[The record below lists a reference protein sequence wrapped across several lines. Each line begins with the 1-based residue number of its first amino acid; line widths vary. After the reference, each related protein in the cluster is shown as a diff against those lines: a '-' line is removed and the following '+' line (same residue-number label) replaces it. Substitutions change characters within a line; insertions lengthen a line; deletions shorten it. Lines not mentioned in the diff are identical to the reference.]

1 MSSVSILDIIR
12 SIAAAAKKIGRIG
25 KEIAIILGH
34 LIIGLF
40 ILAATKVK
48 SYGKPAIKRLGLWL
62 KEKTI
67 VFARWA
73 MLRIIQV
80 GQILKILLILAAQK
94 LKNKGIPMIKRS
106 AELLKDLSRRF
117 YRKAKEVAEERVN
130 NVRKDIATEKTKASE
145 AEAVPVSMSS
155 DVILREEESISI
167 NERLAREINQ
177 NGIKCEAVTEIGSLG
192 IEKKPPY
199 SFLFPLSPRIITN
212 RGCIRL
218 TQENGRSNIDLIQIV
233 QKN

>member
-1 MSSVSILDIIR
+1 LDISR
-12 SIAAAAKKIGRIG
+12 SIAVAAKKLGRIG
-25 KEIAIILGH
+25 KEIAIIIGH
-34 LIIGLF
+34 LIISLI
-40 ILAATKVK
+40 ILAATKAK
-48 SYGKPAIKRLGLWL
+48 SHGQPAIKRLGLLL

-73 MLRIIQV
+73 MLKIIQA
-80 GQILKILLILAAQK
+80 GQILKILFILAAQK

-106 AELLKDLSRRF
+106 AELLKDLSSRF
-117 YRKAKEVAEERVN
+117 YRKVKEVAEEKVN

-145 AEAVPVSMSS
+145 ADTVPVSVSS
-155 DVILREEESISI
+155 EFILKGEESISI
-167 NERLAREINQ
+167 NERLARQINQ

-199 SFLFPLSPRIITN
+199 SFLFPLSPRIVTN

-218 TQENGRSNIDLIQIV
+218 TQENDRSSIDLIQIV

>member
-1 MSSVSILDIIR
+1 LDISR
-12 SIAAAAKKIGRIG
+12 SVAVVAKRLGRIG
-25 KEIAIILGH
+25 KEIGIIIGH
-34 LIIGLF
+34 LIISLL
-40 ILAATKVK
+40 ILAATKAK
-48 SYGKPAIKRLGLWL
+48 SHGRPAFKRLGLWL

-73 MLRIIQV
+73 MLKIIQA
-80 GQILKILLILAAQK
+80 GQILKILLVLAAQK
-94 LKNKGIPMIKRS
+94 LKNNGILMIKRS
-106 AELLKDLSRRF
+106 AELLKDLSSRF
-117 YRKAKEVAEERVN
+117 YRKAKKVAEEKVN

-155 DVILREEESISI
+155 DVILTEEESISI
-167 NERLAREINQ
+167 NERLSREINQ
-177 NGIKCEAVTEIGSLG
+177 NGIKCEAVTELGSLR

-199 SFLFPLSPRIITN
+199 SFLFPLSPRIVTN

-218 TQENGRSNIDLIQIV
+218 TQENDRGNIDLIQIV

>member
-1 MSSVSILDIIR
+1 MDIIR
-12 SIAAAAKKIGRIG
+12 YIAVAAKKLGRIG
-25 KEIAIILGH
+25 KEVAIILGH
-34 LIIGLF
+34 LIISLI

-48 SYGKPAIKRLGLWL
+48 SHGKPVIKRLGLWL

-73 MLRIIQV
+73 MLRVIQA

-94 LKNKGIPMIKRS
+94 LKNKGIPMIKRN
-106 AELLKDLSRRF
+106 AELLKARRF
-117 YRKAKEVAEERVN
+117 YRKAKDVAEEKVN

-145 AEAVPVSMSS
+145 AEAVPISMSS
-155 DVILREEESISI
+155 DVILKEEESISI

-177 NGIKCEAVTEIGSLG
+177 NGINCEALTELGSLG

-218 TQENGRSNIDLIQIV
+218 TQDNGRSNIDLIQIV

>member
-1 MSSVSILDIIR
+1 MDIIR
-12 SIAAAAKKIGRIG
+12 YIAVAAKKLGRIG
-25 KEIAIILGH
+25 KEVAIILGH
-34 LIIGLF
+34 LIISLI

-48 SYGKPAIKRLGLWL
+48 SHGKPVIKRLGLWL

-73 MLRIIQV
+73 MLRIIQA
-80 GQILKILLILAAQK
+80 GQILKIMLILAAQK

-117 YRKAKEVAEERVN
+117 YRKAREVAEEKVN
-130 NVRKDIATEKTKASE
+130 NVRKDIVTEKTKVSE

-155 DVILREEESISI
+155 DVILKEEESISI

-177 NGIKCEAVTEIGSLG
+177 NGIKCEAITEIGSLG

-212 RGCIRL
+212 RGCVRL

>member
-1 MSSVSILDIIR
+1 MDIIR
-12 SIAAAAKKIGRIG
+12 SIAVAAKRLGRIG
-25 KEIAIILGH
+25 KEVAILIGH
-34 LIIGLF
+34 LIINLI

-48 SYGKPAIKRLGLWL
+48 SYGKTAIKRLGLWL

-73 MLRIIQV
+73 MLRIIQA
-80 GQILKILLILAAQK
+80 GQILKILLILAVQK

-117 YRKAKEVAEERVN
+117 YRKAKEVAEEKVN
-130 NVRKDIATEKTKASE
+130 DVRKDIVTEKTRASE
-145 AEAVPVSMSS
+145 AEALPVSMSS

-167 NERLAREINQ
+167 IEKLARQINQ

-218 TQENGRSNIDLIQIV
+218 TQENDRSNVDLIQIV

>member
-1 MSSVSILDIIR
+1 LDISR
-12 SIAAAAKKIGRIG
+12 SIAVAAKQLGRIG
-25 KEIAIILGH
+25 KEIAIIIGYLVIS
-34 LIIGLF
+34 LI
-40 ILAATKVK
+40 ILAATKAR
-48 SYGKPAIKRLGLWL
+48 SHGKLAIKRLGLWL

-73 MLRIIQV
+73 MLKIIQA

-94 LKNKGIPMIKRS
+94 LTNKGIPMIKQS
-106 AELLKDLSRRF
+106 AELLKDLSSRF
-117 YRKAKEVAEERVN
+117 YRKAKKVAEEKVN

-145 AEAVPVSMSS
+145 ADAVPVSVSLE
-155 DVILREEESISI
+155 VILKEEESISI

-199 SFLFPLSPRIITN
+199 SFLFPLSPRIVTN

-218 TQENGRSNIDLIQIV
+218 TQENARSNIDLIQIV

>member
-1 MSSVSILDIIR
+1 LDISR
-12 SIAAAAKKIGRIG
+12 SIAVAAKKLGRIG
-25 KEIAIILGH
+25 KEVAIIIGH
-34 LIIGLF
+34 LIISLI
-40 ILAATKVK
+40 ILAATNAK
-48 SYGKPAIKRLGLWL
+48 SHGKPAIKRLGLWL
-62 KEKTI
+62 KEKSI

-73 MLRIIQV
+73 MLKTIQA

-117 YRKAKEVAEERVN
+117 YRKAKEVTEEKVN

-145 AEAVPVSMSS
+145 AEAEAVPVSMSS
-155 DVILREEESISI
+155 DVILIEEESISI

-199 SFLFPLSPRIITN
+199 SFLFPLSPRIVTN

-218 TQENGRSNIDLIQIV
+218 TPENDRSNIDLIQIV